1 MNLNGNT
8 VFITGGGSGIGRGL
22 AEAFYKRGNHVIIG
36 GRHKEQLKAVTDSYP
51 GMECVEIDITQP
63 VNVRAAARWLTENH
77 PKLNVLINNAGI
89 AGLDQPSGLITED
102 HLTGVV
108 GTNLLGPIR
117 LTSALIDQITKNKGV
132 VIYNTSAL
140 AFVPYSNAAVL
151 SASKAAL
158 HSYILS
164 QRFQLRQTG
173 VRVVELAPPWVRTD
187 MLNSREAEPAM
198 PLDEFIA
205 ESMDLLATDNDE
217 ILVERAKP
225 FRDCPGQDEYPRVC
239 QLNEMM
245 LTLMPSA

>member
-1 MNLNGNT
+1 MNLKGNI

-22 AEAFYKRGNHVIIG
+22 AEAFYNRDNQVIIG
-36 GRHKEQLKAVTDSYP
+36 GRHKAQLEAIANSHP
-51 GMECVEIDITQP
+51 GMDCIEIDVTQP
-63 VNVRAAARWLTENH
+63 ASVQAAARWLTENH
-77 PKLNVLINNAGI
+77 PMLNVLINNAGV
-89 AGLDQPSGLITED
+89 AGLDKPSGPISED
-102 HLTGVV
+102 HLTAVV

-205 ESMDLLATDNDE
+205 ESMELLETDQDE
-217 ILVERAKP
+217 ILVARAKP
-225 FRDCPGQDEYPRVC
+225 FRDCPGEDEYPRVC